1 MTISAHQ
8 NDPNS
13 ASDCHGSCSSVAV
26 LAANHT
32 HPPAMAALSTVTS
45 TRHRT
50 LAQYQVTKVTITTA
64 PTGRTYGH
72 TPPRSG
78 VSGRMLRNQLSLT
91 STSSTNTAS
100 VATIVAT
107 LQNSEKK
114 SK

>member
-32 HPPAMAALSTVTS
+32 HPPAMAALSTVIN
-45 TRHRT
+45 TRHPA
-50 LAQYQVTKVTITTA
+50 LAQYQVTKVMITTA

-72 TPPRSG
+72 TPPRRG
-78 VSGRMLRNQLSLT
+78 VSGRTLRSQLSLT
-91 STSSTNTAS
+91 STSSANTAS

-107 LQNSEKK
+107 PQNSENS